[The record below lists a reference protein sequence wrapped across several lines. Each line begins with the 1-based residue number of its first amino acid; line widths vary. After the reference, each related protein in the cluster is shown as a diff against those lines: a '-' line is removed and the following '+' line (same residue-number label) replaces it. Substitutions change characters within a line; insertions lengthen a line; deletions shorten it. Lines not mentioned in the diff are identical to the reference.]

1 MCVRRWQLTGVATTA
16 MGGRVA
22 CMALF
27 IGECRGIF
35 GQAGGTCMW
44 AHSELCI
51 GCMCA
56 LQQAGRARLVA
67 SSVSNQLQRAA
78 DMEGAAR
85 AGTLSPCACSSDMA
99 GGPHTMR
106 QPLEHRRCTRQA
118 AVALSAAG
126 ALSVSSS
133 AQASRQ
139 WQACADAAVLG
150 NTVVAGSVAV
160 GAMGGRWE

>member
-1 MCVRRWQLTGVATTA
+1 VSAGAFLGK
-16 MGGRVA
+16 RVA
-22 CMALF
+22 LACGRIVSSAS
-27 IGECRGIF
+27 GACVHCSK
-35 GQAGGTCMW
+35 Q
-44 AHSELCI
+44 
-51 GCMCA
+51 
-56 LQQAGRARLVA
+56 GRARLVA

-85 AGTLSPCACSSDMA
+85 VGTLSPCACSSDMA

-106 QPLEHRRCTRQA
+106 RPLEHRRCTRQA
-118 AVALSAAG
+118 AVALSATG
-126 ALSVSSS
+126 ALSASSS

>member
-1 MCVRRWQLTGVATTA
+1 LSEQRHATSSGGSGSFTEGERGLQDLCTEIGWGEKAWHTWHDENLMCVRRWQLTGVATTA

-56 LQQAGRARLVA
+56 LQQAGAGEAGSEQRQQPATVCSRHGRGSSGRDLVSMRLFKRHGWRPTHDEA
-67 SSVSNQLQRAA
+67 T
-78 DMEGAAR
+78 AR
-85 AGTLSPCACSSDMA
+85 A
-99 GGPHTMR
+99 
-106 QPLEHRRCTRQA
+106 
-118 AVALSAAG
+118 
-126 ALSVSSS
+126 
-133 AQASRQ
+133 
-139 WQACADAAVLG
+139 
-150 NTVVAGSVAV
+150 
-160 GAMGGRWE
+160 